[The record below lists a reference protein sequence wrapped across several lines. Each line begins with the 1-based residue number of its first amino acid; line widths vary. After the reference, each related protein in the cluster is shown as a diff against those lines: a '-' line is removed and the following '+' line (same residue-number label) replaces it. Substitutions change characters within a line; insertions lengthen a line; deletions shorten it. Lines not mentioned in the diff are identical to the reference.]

1 MHIERKCGQPP
12 KEKGTSQGAYRGT
25 NRPGQTNATAAT
37 EEEAKLREDL
47 RTKREA
53 LATAQQA
60 TATDKQKL
68 QKLRDVRTRI
78 VAFKAEIARFSAEIS
93 VMLEDA
99 GVPTDKRVAFRPVFP
114 EDTEPPLVRRE
125 VALNAAIMEREGAPQ
140 SPAEGTI

>member
-1 MHIERKCGQPP
+1 MRPTSKRKGYVTRSLPRNEQAWSNKCH
-12 KEKGTSQGAYRGT
+12 
-25 NRPGQTNATAAT
+25 RPAT